1 MKKNILIAT
10 CGTSSLTNHRDII
23 NNHFQGRPL
32 SSLTEEEAKDFKE
45 RIIKELQGKDITDK
59 KFGAEINSTYYLFKK
74 ENIEDVKIYLIV
86 SDSID
91 GRTAGEVVKYTIEN
105 SMNFEVEIRE
115 IEKLNITKEHDF
127 AIQGLRNLSTEI
139 AKIIKKHE
147 FDNIMISPIG
157 GLKAQIFM
165 VGLIAQV
172 FKIPAYY
179 LYENSTEIVKL
190 LPMPITIDRDLFIKN
205 LDIISRLK
213 KESILPKSEIQSYIN
228 RDSNLRNILE
238 DVRMDNTSYFSLS
251 PLGEMIYD
259 KLNTDVLSTLP
270 KDALSSEKLYQEQY
284 KGNEAH
290 AEQLRNHSEF
300 QRFIKKVINAP
311 YVTKVIINYFS
322 PDNKGNQK
330 KFTLSSDD
338 TEGRIIKFQFNN
350 SKGMLEGKI
359 FATEQDDTKLQSA
372 IINLYHITND

>member
-1 MKKNILIAT
+1 M
-10 CGTSSLTNHRDII
+10 
-23 NNHFQGRPL
+23 
-32 SSLTEEEAKDFKE
+32 
-45 RIIKELQGKDITDK
+45 
-59 KFGAEINSTYYLFKK
+59 
-74 ENIEDVKIYLIV
+74 IV
-86 SDSID
+86 SDSLD
-91 GRTAGEVVKYTIEN
+91 GKTAGELVKYTIEN
-105 SMNFEVEIRE
+105 RMNFEVEIVA

-139 AKIIKKHE
+139 ARIIKKHQ

-157 GLKAQIFM
+157 GLKAQIFI

-172 FKIPAYY
+172 FKYPTYY

-190 LPMPITIDRDLFIKN
+190 LPMPITIDKDLFINN

-213 KESILPKSEIQSYIN
+213 KEIILQKNEVQSYIS
-228 RDSNLRNILE
+228 REPDLRNILE
-238 DVRMDNTSYFSLS
+238 EVRVDNTSYFSLS
-251 PLGEMIYD
+251 PLGEIVYD
-259 KLNTDVLSTLP
+259 KLNIDVLSTLP
-270 KDALSSEKLYQEQY
+270 KDALPSEKFYKEQY

-290 AEQLRNHSEF
+290 AEQLRNHSKF
-300 QRFIKKVINAP
+300 QRFIKKVIDTP

-338 TEGRIIKFQFNN
+338 TKGRIIKFQFNN

-359 FATEQDDTKLQSA
+359 FTTEQDEKKLESA
-372 IINLYHITND
+372 IINLYDITTN